1 MSSARSM
8 RKFGGKNKNEKKKK
22 NMKKQ
27 KQGNS
32 DCDTFPPR
40 KLQVAFGN
48 IVAPINKPI
57 HGL

>member
-1 MSSARSM
+1 MPSARSV

-32 DCDTFPPR
+32 DYDTFPPR
-40 KLQVAFGN
+40 KVQVAFGN
-48 IVAPINKPI
+48 IVVLSTNK
-57 HGL
+57 